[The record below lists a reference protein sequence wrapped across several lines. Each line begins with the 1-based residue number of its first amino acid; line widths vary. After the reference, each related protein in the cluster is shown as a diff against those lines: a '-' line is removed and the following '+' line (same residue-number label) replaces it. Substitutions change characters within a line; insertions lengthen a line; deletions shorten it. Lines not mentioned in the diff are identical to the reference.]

1 MVNFKWNIF
10 FWEVTE
16 SPGNAGIKSEHEIPV
31 MFTNPSSNQSE
42 GHVWHIG
49 GLFFSL
55 IIAPQWKWKFVH
67 QLKIWQWLS
76 RPWQNTDSFMVCGRN
91 TCWRKANNFMF
102 CPFSNSDTE
111 NKRSSMLFLFEE
123 IEGKAKNWKKKINTN
138 NTGPHFDNR
147 WITDLET
154 KYPAETKSIRLGYRT
169 SHLHYFTD
177 LGPDLEIHLQ
187 FNQVVT
193 EFAIYEN

>member
-1 MVNFKWNIF
+1 
-10 FWEVTE
+10 
-16 SPGNAGIKSEHEIPV
+16 
-31 MFTNPSSNQSE
+31 
-42 GHVWHIG
+42 
-49 GLFFSL
+49 
-55 IIAPQWKWKFVH
+55 
-67 QLKIWQWLS
+67 
-76 RPWQNTDSFMVCGRN
+76 
-91 TCWRKANNFMF
+91 MF

-123 IEGKAKNWKKKINTN
+123 IEGKAKNWKKKKNTN

-154 KYPAETKSIRLGYRT
+154 KYPAETKSIRLGYWT